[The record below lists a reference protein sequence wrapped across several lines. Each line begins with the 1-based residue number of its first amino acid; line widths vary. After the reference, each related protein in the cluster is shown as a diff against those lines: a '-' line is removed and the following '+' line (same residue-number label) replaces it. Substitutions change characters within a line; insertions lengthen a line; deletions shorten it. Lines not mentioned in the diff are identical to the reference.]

1 MQKLKEIMQKDV
13 TECSWN
19 EIGVTA
25 ITGVILGYGI
35 FCVIRYIFF

>member
-13 TECSWN
+13 TKASATELA
-19 EIGVTA
+19 TTT
-25 ITGVILGYGI
+25 ITGIILGYGI